1 MEYDYEDESEIPD
14 FQTFKNR
21 LIEDLFKSAFFQQK
35 KRSEIQHAKT
45 TNFGCPQS
53 VRQTS

>member
-21 LIEDLFKSAFFQQK
+21 LIEDLFKSAFFQHKNDQP
-35 KRSEIQHAKT
+35 
-45 TNFGCPQS
+45 TNSLQGFG
-53 VRQTS
+53 